1 MIWRRTT
8 NGRWGTNTMM
18 GFSMSKVFCVHIFK
32 CHNEPKFCNKTKM
45 PVIPATQ
52 ETGGL
57 YLKARPCKVNRRTY
71 LENKLENE
79 KGCWCGEF
87 VQHSIKCPI
96 LKKKR
101 KKKHSA
107 KNK

>member
-1 MIWRRTT
+1 MNPNFVIKQILFYFILF
-8 NGRWGTNTMM
+8 G
-18 GFSMSKVFCVHIFK
+18 
-32 CHNEPKFCNKTKM
+32 KM